1 MPRYKGKKKEG
12 VKERYG
18 GEGTKGW
25 MGGEEREEEEN
36 GRRYKIGPSDLK
48 TTLTASSQR

>member
-12 VKERYG
+12 VKER
-18 GEGTKGW
+18 
-25 MGGEEREEEEN
+25 EEEEN
-36 GRRYKIGPSDLK
+36 GRRYRIGPSDLK